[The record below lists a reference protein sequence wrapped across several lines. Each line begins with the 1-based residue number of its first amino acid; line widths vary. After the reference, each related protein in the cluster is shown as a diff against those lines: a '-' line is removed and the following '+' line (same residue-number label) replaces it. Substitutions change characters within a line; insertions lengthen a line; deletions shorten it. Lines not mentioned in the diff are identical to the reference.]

1 MSASVRIAAASAL
14 AVSLA
19 VLALPAAAADLYEP
33 PYERQGDYG
42 YQGEYGNY
50 DEGPPRRDRYADVP
64 DDFEPPYPPPG
75 YAERG
80 GCVPREEARD
90 RLRAAGWYDFH
101 GVERLD
107 RVVLVKARRRSG
119 RLFDLTI
126 DRCSGEIVDARPTYG
141 GRLGPYAWGG
151 RRYWRGAY

>member
-1 MSASVRIAAASAL
+1 MSAYVRIAAAASAL
-14 AVSLA
+14 AVSFA
-19 VLALPAAAADLYEP
+19 IQTLPAAAADLYEP
-33 PYERQGDYG
+33 GGGYDTYG
-42 YQGEYGNY
+42 
-50 DEGPPRRDRYADVP
+50 EGPPPPDRYAAEP
-64 DDFEPPYPPPG
+64 PEDFEPPYPPPA
-75 YAERG
+75 YAER

-101 GVERLD
+101 AIERLD

-126 DRCSGEIVDARPTYG
+126 DRCSGDIVDARPVYG

-151 RRYWRGAY
+151 RRGGYWRGAY